1 MHFVIIAALACLLVQ
16 TSGFIVPQGIG
27 IATKWG
33 RNAGLKQFE
42 SAPHRC
48 LASGDGVDVVVSTQR
63 SERQHFFT
71 KTKVIGSA
79 LSLFLLLPMDAA
91 HAKGRVDGSKTSKG
105 FEMCVSKCAFNE
117 SRPPPAGSSI
127 ERLEA
132 KEQKTIIREC
142 RQKCA
147 KTKAQS
153 LIGEPKK
160 SSMTTESMKN

>member
-33 RNAGLKQFE
+33 RNA
-42 SAPHRC
+42 AHRC